1 MRFTRPLAVTAAAV
15 CGTLALGAG
24 PAVAATAA
32 QAVPT
37 AVANDP
43 WPPGTGD
50 DDSSTT
56 GLDDDSALDQFLSQY
71 LIDPDAA
78 IASALAG

>member
-24 PAVAATAA
+24 PAVAAATP

-50 DDSSTT
+50 DDSSTP
-56 GLDDDSALDQFLSQY
+56 GLDDDDALNQFLNPY
-71 LIDPDAA
+71 LDVDGA
-78 IASALAG
+78 IANALTG

>member
-1 MRFTRPLAVTAAAV
+1 MRFLRPLAVIAAAF
-15 CGTLALGAG
+15 CGALALGAG
-24 PAVAATAA
+24 PAVAAATP

-50 DDSSTT
+50 DDSPTP
-56 GLDDDSALDQFLSQY
+56 GLDDDTALDQFLSQY

-78 IASALAG
+78 IASALAS